1 MQVSVEITDEMRRE
15 AEIRGIPVIDY
26 LDLVILKGR
35 QYLNES
41 PVLSNAMERIRALR
55 NRGEDRD

>member
-1 MQVSVEITDEMRRE
+1 MQVSVEITDEMHRE